1 MKTQV
6 LIKNAGLNKSSAF
19 DPNHLVSNEDFC
31 KNLNAIIA
39 YYQISKGGPKK
50 RFISR

>member
-6 LIKNAGLNKSSAF
+6 LIKNTELNKRSAF
-19 DPNHLVSNEDFC
+19 DPNHLVSNEDYS

-39 YYQISKGGPKK
+39 YYQISKGEPKK